1 MPIYFLGMPIYFLG
15 IEFVSFIDFLLGLI
29 GFLRW
34 ENIQCGPLM
43 WFWGANNPL
52 GFREDNNSLKGK

>member
-1 MPIYFLGMPIYFLG
+1 MPIYFLG
-15 IEFVSFIDFLLGLI
+15 IEFVSSIDFLLGFI

-34 ENIQCGPLM
+34 ENTVWTVNVAL
-43 WFWGANNPL
+43 GAHNRL